1 MAAAAASTTDLTSQ
15 PQLVDEAAVA
25 TTASQPQL
33 VDEAAFAAAQAT
45 AIATRV
51 LRHVLWLY
59 GQSTTDTDTDT
70 DEDVPW
76 QWNRV
81 AAAPTHADLYRR
93 IGKIETWGTRFTWLI
108 TEEHHDAAGN
118 IYTTDGTPLEKH
130 WQPST
135 PALLRVA
142 ANSQHWI
149 PVRTLIPWNCC
160 AAIAIA
166 DSAQPDDWD
175 QPARALFTPE
185 STVFVHFT
193 ESYGPYPGRG
203 DRHDSADNKYLAQRH
218 ISEEMSHFL
227 DDHATEELA
236 RVLDYVEADRHISEE
251 MSLFLGGRRS
261 ASKSEILTA
270 VLRYIQRANLLRY
283 PGQTVTPDATLTTL
297 LEGHTEPFP
306 LHELGRRLKH
316 HAGELIPSTR

>member
-1 MAAAAASTTDLTSQ
+1 MSAAASTADSTSQ
-15 PQLVDEAAVA
+15 AHLVSEVAITTTASRLVDE
-25 TTASQPQL
+25 T
-33 VDEAAFAAAQAT
+33 AFAAAQAT

-51 LRHVLWLY
+51 LRYVLWHY
-59 GQSTTDTDTDT
+59 SQFTADDAVAGAGDCTE
-70 DEDVPW
+70 EDAPW

-81 AAAPTHADLYRR
+81 TAAPTHADLYRR
-93 IGKIETWGTRFTWLI
+93 IGKIETWGTRYTWLI

-166 DSAQPDDWD
+166 DAEQPEDWD

-185 STVFVHFT
+185 DTVFVHFT
-193 ESYGPYPGRG
+193 GTQGAYPGRG
-203 DRHDSADNKYLAQRH
+203 DRHDSADNKYLAQRR
-218 ISEEMSHFL
+218 L
-227 DDHATEELA
+227 
-236 RVLDYVEADRHISEE
+236 SEE
-251 MSLFLGGRRS
+251 MSLFLGGRGT
-261 ASKSEILTA
+261 ASKSEMLSA

-283 PGQTVTPDATLTTL
+283 PGQTVNPDPLLTSL

-306 LHELGRRLKH
+306 LHELGRRLRH
-316 HAGELIPSTR
+316 HAGELVPSTR

>member
-1 MAAAAASTTDLTSQ
+1 MSAAATTNDTH
-15 PQLVDEAAVA
+15 LVSEVAVT
-25 TTASQPQL
+25 TTASRL
-33 VDEAAFAAAQAT
+33 VSETAFAAAQAT

-51 LRHVLWLY
+51 LRYVLWHY
-59 GQSTTDTDTDT
+59 SQTTADAVAAAGDCTE
-70 DEDVPW
+70 EDAPW

-81 AAAPTHADLYRR
+81 TAAPTYADLYRR
-93 IGKIETWGTRFTWLI
+93 IGKIETWGTRYTWLI

-166 DSAQPDDWD
+166 DSVQPEDWD

-193 ESYGPYPGRG
+193 ETYGPYPGRG
-203 DRHDSADNKYLAQRH
+203 DRHDTADNKYLAPRR
-218 ISEEMSHFL
+218 L
-227 DDHATEELA
+227 
-236 RVLDYVEADRHISEE
+236 SEE
-251 MSLFLGGRRS
+251 MSLFLGGRGT
-261 ASKSEILTA
+261 ASKSEMLTA

-297 LEGHTEPFP
+297 LEGHTAPFP